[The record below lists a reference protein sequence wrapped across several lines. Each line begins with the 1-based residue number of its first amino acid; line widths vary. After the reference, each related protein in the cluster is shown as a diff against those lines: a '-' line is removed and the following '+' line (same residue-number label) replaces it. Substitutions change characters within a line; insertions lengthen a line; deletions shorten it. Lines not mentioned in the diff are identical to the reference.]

1 MHQIFNVNSMKNLLY
16 LSLIA
21 AAFIVFISCEKDEDN
36 SISEEE
42 TPTEKKRIGFE
53 LVQIVSFDSILVW
66 ANAEPLTQEEFDSI
80 QITSGWQKNEP
91 REGMPDSAQF
101 LRSPDANEDGVFT
114 TAEHFGYQW
123 MFNAQIVDMNVE
135 IPENE
140 EGLLTGRYIAK
151 YHQVTFKAGRTLS
164 ILISPQGEEYV
175 LISRDANRITDI
187 PVIPNSW
194 QIEERVINQNLTFD
208 LPNPTLNIRAEN
220 NQDSWQGPITL

>member
-1 MHQIFNVNSMKNLLY
+1 MKNLLY

-135 IPENE
+135 LPENE
-140 EGLLTGRYIAK
+140 EALLTGRYIAK
-151 YHQVTFKAGRTLS
+151 YHEVTFKAGRTLS

>member
-1 MHQIFNVNSMKNLLY
+1 MKNLLY

-135 IPENE
+135 LPENE

-220 NQDSWQGPITL
+220 NQDSWQGPITI

>member
-1 MHQIFNVNSMKNLLY
+1 LHQIFNVNSMKNLLY

-135 IPENE
+135 LPENE

>member
-1 MHQIFNVNSMKNLLY
+1 MKNLLY

>member
-135 IPENE
+135 LPENE

>member
-1 MHQIFNVNSMKNLLY
+1 MKNLLY

-53 LVQIVSFDSILVW
+53 LVQIVSFDSIFVW
-66 ANAEPLTQEEFDSI
+66 ANNEVLTQEEFDSI

-135 IPENE
+135 LPENE
-140 EGLLTGRYIAK
+140 EVLLTGRYIAK
-151 YHQVTFKAGRTLS
+151 FHQVTFKAGRTLS

>member
-1 MHQIFNVNSMKNLLY
+1 MKNLLY

-135 IPENE
+135 LPENE

>member
-1 MHQIFNVNSMKNLLY
+1 
-16 LSLIA
+16 
-21 AAFIVFISCEKDEDN
+21 
-36 SISEEE
+36 
-42 TPTEKKRIGFE
+42 
-53 LVQIVSFDSILVW
+53 
-66 ANAEPLTQEEFDSI
+66 
-80 QITSGWQKNEP
+80 
-91 REGMPDSAQF
+91 MPDSAQF

-135 IPENE
+135 LPENE
-140 EGLLTGRYIAK
+140 EALLTGRYIAK
-151 YHQVTFKAGRTLS
+151 YHEVTFKAGRTLS